1 MIITDTHTHI
11 QMPQFNKD
19 RAEVIA
25 NALEHDVA
33 RMICPGTDIPTSVA
47 AIELAQQ
54 RPEHIFAAVGVHPHD
69 TSGFSAASINE
80 LRRLAQNTQVVAI
93 GEIGLDFYRNLSPA
107 DDQIRAFTAQVTLAK
122 ELAMPIIIHSREAHR
137 QIMDILQPYGAV
149 RGVMHCFI
157 GDEAM
162 AEEALALGLYISF
175 AGPVT
180 YPANTTLADV
190 AAWVPADRMLIETDA
205 PYLSPHPMRRDR
217 NEPAKVR
224 RVAQKIAE
232 LRGVSLE
239 EIAAIT
245 TANAAKLFRLPEP
258 AA

>member
-11 QMPQFNKD
+11 QMPQFDKD

-25 NALEHDVA
+25 NALKHDVS

-54 RPEHIFAAVGVHPHD
+54 HPEHIFAAAGVHPHD
-69 TSGFSAASINE
+69 TSGFSDASISE

-93 GEIGLDFYRNLSPA
+93 GEIGLDFYRNFSPA
-107 DDQIRAFTAQVTLAK
+107 DDQIRAFTAQVALAK
-122 ELAMPIIIHSREAHR
+122 ELATPIIIHSREAHR
-137 QIMDILQPYGAV
+137 QIMDILQPYGSV

-157 GDEAM
+157 GDKAM
-162 AEEALALGLYISF
+162 AEEALALGLYISI

-190 AAWVPADRMLIETDA
+190 AAWVPADRLLIETDA

-217 NEPAKVR
+217 NEPAKVLR
-224 RVAQKIAE
+224 TAQKIAE
-232 LRGVSLE
+232 LRGISLE

-245 TANAAKLFRLPEP
+245 TANAAALFRLPEP
-258 AA
+258 AI